1 MNDNEMI
8 VQRED
13 QATAGRYVIKL
24 SPTAEAE
31 MTFRKTED
39 GNIIID
45 HTGVPPEFQGRGIAA
60 TLVEYAVADARKNHF
75 RITPLCSYAVNQFR
89 RHANWSD
96 IKA

>member
-1 MNDNEMI
+1 MNDNEMT

-13 QATAGRYVIKL
+13 DATTGRYVIKL

-31 MTFRKTED
+31 MTFRKTD
-39 GNIIID
+39 NGNIIID

-60 TLVEYAVADARKNHF
+60 KLVEYAVSDARKGHF
-75 RITPLCSYAVNQFR
+75 RITPVCSYAVNQFR